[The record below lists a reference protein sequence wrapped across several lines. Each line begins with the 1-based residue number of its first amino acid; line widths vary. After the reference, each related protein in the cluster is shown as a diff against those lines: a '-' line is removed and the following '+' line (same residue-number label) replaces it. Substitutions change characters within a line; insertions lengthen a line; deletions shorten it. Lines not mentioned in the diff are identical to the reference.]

1 MDEDT
6 IWIAGAADGKLRSY
20 TRQADNTLV
29 FAEVVNVGA
38 SGLRT
43 RVWGAAR
50 TDIFS
55 TLMQDHLLTTY
66 QRKGTG
72 TYTSEVCQSYMY
84 PNLCADGVLIMAIM
98 STHQL

>member
-6 IWIAGAADGKLRSY
+6 IWIASATDGKLRSY

-29 FAEVVNVGA
+29 LAEVVNVGT
-38 SGLRT
+38 SGPPI

-55 TLMQDHLLTTY
+55 TPMQDHLLTTC
-66 QRKGTG
+66 QRMGAG
-72 TYTSEVCQSYMY
+72 TYTSEVCQSYMHL
-84 PNLCADGVLIMAIM
+84 NTRFFA
-98 STHQL
+98 